1 MIARIFVV
9 IVAVLAVPL
18 LIAGYGRYAWYAD
31 QQRWAAAR
39 EAAEVRYWDMIELNC
54 QLGELIDFT
63 KCTEALNI
71 RTARHELPM

>member
-1 MIARIFVV
+1 MISKIFV
-9 IVAVLAVPL
+9 IIIAILAIPL

-54 QLGELIDFT
+54 QLGEIIDLT
-63 KCTEALNI
+63 KCSQALSL
-71 RTARHELPM
+71 RAPHHGLPM

>member
-1 MIARIFVV
+1 MTIRIFP
-9 IVAVLAVPL
+9 IIITILAITM

-54 QLGELIDFT
+54 KLGELADLT
-63 KCTEALNI
+63 KCSEAISI